1 MVVVGSTGLRRAGFH
16 QVLLSHLRMGA
27 EGEER
32 SQQEVCYRT
41 GDEAG
46 GLDLEKRGR

>member
-1 MVVVGSTGLRRAGFH
+1 MVVVGSTGGRRAGFH
-16 QVLLSHLRMGA
+16 QVLPSHLRMGA

-32 SQQEVCYRT
+32 PQQEVCYRA
-41 GDEAG
+41 GGEAG